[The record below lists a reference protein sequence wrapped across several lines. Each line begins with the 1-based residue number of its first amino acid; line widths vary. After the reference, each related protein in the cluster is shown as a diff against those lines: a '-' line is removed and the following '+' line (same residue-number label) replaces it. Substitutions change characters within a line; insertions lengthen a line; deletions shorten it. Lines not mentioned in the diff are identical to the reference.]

1 MSSKAVANEVMEEGA
16 LSVRRE
22 GLRVEVEETTD
33 LVSASRSRSRSRL
46 ERAVS
51 GRRRRVSSSLSLG
64 ADEPLSFLPVSRLHM
79 MCDRAGGPVWVRCG
93 CGRGCGCG
101 QLGCACLQ

>member
-1 MSSKAVANEVMEEGA
+1 VANEAIEGA

-46 ERAVS
+46 ERVVS
-51 GRRRRVSSSLSLG
+51 ERRRRASSSLSLG
-64 ADEPLSFLPVSRLHM
+64 ADEPLSFLPVNRLHM
-79 MCDRAGGPVWVRCG
+79 MCDGAGGRCE
-93 CGRGCGCG
+93 CGVGADVGVG
-101 QLGCACLQ
+101 AGN

>member
-51 GRRRRVSSSLSLG
+51 ARVVVLVFGGGRTAVV
-64 ADEPLSFLPVSRLHM
+64 F
-79 MCDRAGGPVWVRCG
+79 AGESAPHDV
-93 CGRGCGCG
+93 
-101 QLGCACLQ
+101 

>member
-46 ERAVS
+46 ERVVS
-51 GRRRRVSSSLSLG
+51 ERRRRVSSSLSLG
-64 ADEPLSFLPVSRLHM
+64 ADEPLSFLPVNRLHM
-79 MCDRAGGPVWVRCG
+79 IVMERGGRCG
-93 CGRGCGCG
+93 CGVGADVGVG
-101 QLGCACLQ
+101 AGN